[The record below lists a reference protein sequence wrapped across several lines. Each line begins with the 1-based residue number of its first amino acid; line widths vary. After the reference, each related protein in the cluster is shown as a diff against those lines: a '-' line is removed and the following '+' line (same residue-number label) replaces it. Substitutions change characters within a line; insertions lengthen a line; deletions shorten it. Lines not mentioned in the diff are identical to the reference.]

1 MKVRRVRPPRMNQSV
16 RAGSRVKPTDSRST
30 AGEAAMLSPRYGF
43 ERNLRVSLKRIARV
57 SWFPIS
63 IGGDCSCETR
73 LVQQGSASKGPAR
86 PPHSMKGAQPKIA
99 VALSRFGRWGRG
111 GWRLV
116 GLGGGGRL

>member
-43 ERNLRVSLKRIARV
+43 ERNLRVSLKRVGRV

-73 LVQQGSASKGPAR
+73 LLYAGSASQLPAR
-86 PPHSMKGAQPKIA
+86 PPDFLEGAQTKT
-99 VALSRFGRWGRG
+99 VTALAAC
-111 GWRLV
+111 
-116 GLGGGGRL
+116 

>member
-73 LVQQGSASKGPAR
+73 LVEHALAAKRPAR
-86 PPHSMKGAQPKIA
+86 PARFQKCAQPQIA
-99 VALSRFGRWGRG
+99 VAPRRIG
-111 GWRLV
+111 
-116 GLGGGGRL
+116 